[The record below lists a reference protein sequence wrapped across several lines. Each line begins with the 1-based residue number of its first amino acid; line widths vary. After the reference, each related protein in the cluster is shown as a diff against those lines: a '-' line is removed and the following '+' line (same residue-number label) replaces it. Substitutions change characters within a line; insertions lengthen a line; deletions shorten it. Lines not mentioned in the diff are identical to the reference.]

1 MNKNNF
7 FLAALC
13 LGMCGGLFLLG
24 LWPLDFFPANSVHWL
39 ADRNG
44 ISFQGSE
51 SNWQSCAGGVALS
64 PDPLVLPSQGI
75 PRKGSVSIEIWLHPA
90 AEPT

>member
-1 MNKNNF
+1 
-7 FLAALC
+7 
-13 LGMCGGLFLLG
+13 MCVGLFLLG

-39 ADRNG
+39 PDRNG

-51 SNWQSCAGGVALS
+51 SNLLSCAGGVAIS
-64 PDPLVLPSQGI
+64 PDPLVLPPQV
-75 PRKGSVSIEIWLHPA
+75 PTRKGSVSIELWLHPT